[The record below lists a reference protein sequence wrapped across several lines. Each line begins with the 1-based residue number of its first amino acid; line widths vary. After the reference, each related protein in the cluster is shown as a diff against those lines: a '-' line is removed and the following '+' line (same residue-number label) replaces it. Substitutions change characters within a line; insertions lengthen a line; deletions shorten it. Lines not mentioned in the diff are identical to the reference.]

1 MLMWKNAIILDFK
14 SRLSWRLV
22 TSWVITSTPILNFH
36 LSNDGDS
43 WHVLAY
49 QKFEWWNWFFRYWQA
64 SKDLQLYF
72 YAFLLHLVW
81 SSCNKICRGYII
93 KMPTSQ
99 PQVITQETP
108 EDKVMDQNV
117 HITKER
123 PHFGR
128 SNRKK
133 TEKYADIIR

>member
-1 MLMWKNAIILDFK
+1 MMKLVFLDIGK
-14 SRLSWRLV
+14 QAK
-22 TSWVITSTPILNFH
+22 ICNF
-36 LSNDGDS
+36 
-43 WHVLAY
+43 
-49 QKFEWWNWFFRYWQA
+49 
-64 SKDLQLYF
+64 YF

-81 SSCNKICRGYII
+81 SSCNKIWQGYII

-108 EDKVMDQNV
+108 EDKVKDQNV
-117 HITKER
+117 HITRER